1 MINIDKIT
9 YNTLKKIQKIWTN
22 LKNWMTR
29 SKD

>member
-9 YNTLKKIQKIWTN
+9 YNTLKKIQKIWKN

>member
-9 YNTLKKIQKIWTN
+9 YNTLKKIQGIWTN

>member
-9 YNTLKKIQKIWTN
+9 YNTLKKIQEIWIN